1 MIWIAAAAAALLL
14 AYAALLGFANASIA
28 RIKAVAAWT
37 AGAVGLGLVGLMLA
51 TGRGAQALWWA
62 LLAAPLIWRWRQ
74 AMRTAGKFRRSG
86 RPTPGRDSTVRS
98 AFVEVRLDH
107 DTGTML
113 GTVLA
118 GSFAGRAMEDLPV
131 VDLLALRAEAAAD
144 ADSLALIEAWLDR
157 VQADWRQAAD
167 PPPAAAGPM
176 TRDDALEILGLERG
190 ATEAEIR
197 SAHRRLMATAHPD
210 RGGSDWLAARIN
222 QARDVLLG
230 D

>member
-1 MIWIAAAAAALLL
+1 MIWIAAGAAALLL
-14 AYAALLGFANASIA
+14 AYAALLGFANASVA
-28 RIKAVAAWT
+28 RVKSVAVWT
-37 AGAVGLGLVGLMLA
+37 AGAIGLTLVGVMLT

-62 LLAAPLIWRWRQ
+62 LLAAPLVWRWRQ
-74 AMRTAGKFRRSG
+74 AARTAGTFRRGG
-86 RPTPGRDSTVRS
+86 RASPGQDSTVRA

-107 DTGTML
+107 DTGTMR

-118 GSFAGRAMEDLPV
+118 GAFAGRAMEDLTIA
-131 VDLLALRAEAAAD
+131 DLLALRAEAAAD
-144 ADSLALIEAWLDR
+144 ADSTALIEAWLDR
-157 VQADWRQAAD
+157 VQPDWRLAAG
-167 PPPAAAGPM
+167 PPPAAGPM
-176 TRDDALEILGLERG
+176 TRDDALEVLGLSRG

-197 SAHRRLMATAHPD
+197 AAHRRLMTTAHPD